1 MTKIR
6 VIAEVGT
13 NWAVDDWDGGEEEGQ
28 LLVLNAISLAAQAG
42 VSGVKFQLG
51 LENLYSERRAPALWT
66 KMQRYRIPLEWLEG
80 MRAKAR
86 SHDLNLWASVFDVR
100 MVEKIAPYLN
110 GLKIASGDMIYDA
123 LVKEVLRV
131 ARNCSLP
138 VAISTGGATY
148 IEIAHVVNLIYD
160 FGFTEEPI
168 LMQCDPHYPAFS
180 QNANLGSL
188 LAYENDGLTL
198 GYSDH
203 TRGDTTAVAAVGM
216 GYTVFEKH
224 FRPYDMALQ
233 APDYWVAIDT
243 QALAEYIRNL
253 KLASVAMG
261 EYPFSRCTSDLSD
274 IRRGSDQLRPMEA

>member
-160 FGFTEEPI
+160 FGFTEEQI
-168 LMQCDPHYPAFS
+168 GRAH
-180 QNANLGSL
+180 
-188 LAYENDGLTL
+188 
-198 GYSDH
+198 
-203 TRGDTTAVAAVGM
+203 V
-216 GYTVFEKH
+216 
-224 FRPYDMALQ
+224 
-233 APDYWVAIDT
+233 
-243 QALAEYIRNL
+243 
-253 KLASVAMG
+253 
-261 EYPFSRCTSDLSD
+261 
-274 IRRGSDQLRPMEA
+274 